1 MPIDIKLYFKVMLLM
16 RAISAEGKRLIHA
29 GRSRNVSSC
38 IYPNGGVKMNREE
51 LTKQTMQR
59 LGVWQK
65 DASAAF
71 PEFQTVKNRFLYG
84 EVWAG

>member
-1 MPIDIKLYFKVMLLM
+1 
-16 RAISAEGKRLIHA
+16 
-29 GRSRNVSSC
+29 
-38 IYPNGGVKMNREE
+38 MNREK

-84 EVWAG
+84 EVWAQGELSTKQRLLG